1 MIDIDKEIREAK
13 RKIDQCIDSYSS
25 EGLKDSEGLVLV
37 YEDESR
43 PAKIYYGNKPLKG
56 VKSVFIK
63 IDASTGFRPLLAL
76 ELINFDV
83 LGETYIESLNRL
95 FLKQVMANYDRKLT

>member
-1 MIDIDKEIREAK
+1 MDIDKEIKEAK
-13 RKIDQCIDSYSS
+13 RKIDQCINSYSS
-25 EGLKDSEGLVLV
+25 DGSKDNEGFVLV

-43 PAKIYYGNKPLKG
+43 PARIYYGNKPLKG
-56 VKSVFIK
+56 VKSVCIR
-63 IDASTGFRPLLAL
+63 IDASTGFRPVLTL

-95 FLKQVMANYDRKLT
+95 FLRQAIANYDRKLT